1 MQFWRTFATLG
12 GGGWGGGGFR
22 LRIRSKA
29 SFLAYHYHLIRQF
42 SMKIVQIDGGEA
54 GEGAPSS
61 PLTTVWNGTQTL
73 QCCWQT
79 SSTSHSLLTAQGPH
93 SQIFMTGGSDRG
105 SYFIPKKIPFSEFI
119 YPKKSLVFLT
129 YPKRKSLS
137 SFFATQKNPSVFH
150 RPKKITFGQ
159 NFRPKKITRTPLP
172 PSLKYV
178 SGTPG
183 TNSHQLSSLDE

>member
-12 GGGWGGGGFR
+12 GGGWGGGGGFR

-129 YPKRKSLS
+129 YPKR
-137 SFFATQKNPSVFH
+137 NPLVLFS
-150 RPKKITFGQ
+150 RPKKIPASFID
-159 NFRPKKITRTPLP
+159 PKKSPLAKISDPKKSLGP
-172 PSLKYV
+172 PS
-178 SGTPG
+178 PR
-183 TNSHQLSSLDE
+183 H